1 MAMGAMKKPI
11 PLFDTFLDDREV
23 AAVAEVIRSGWLS
36 QGARVA
42 QFEDRFSKFIG
53 SKYSVAVS
61 SCTAALH
68 LALITAGISDNDEV
82 ITTPLTFIATTN
94 SILYQRARP
103 IFADIDPRT
112 FNIDCDSIREK
123 ITARTKAIIPV
134 HYAGLPADMER
145 INEIA
150 KQHKLVVIEDA
161 AHALGAQYRGK
172 MAGNLGDYA
181 CFSFYASKNITTGE
195 GGMVT
200 LNDGEK
206 AEQLRRLRSH
216 GMTSTAFQRD
226 KNYEWEYDID
236 SMGYN
241 YRMSEIEAAI
251 GIAQLSKLD
260 YIIEKRNRNANILSS
275 KLGNVDRVE
284 TQYVSPDVKSAN
296 HFYPIVTKG
305 VSRNRLLEFLRRNG
319 VMAAV
324 HYRPTY
330 LLTPHRN
337 LLGLKEGHCPI
348 SEEIYN
354 RVISLPCHQ
363 GLDEEDMA
371 YIAEKVTEG
380 IENG

>member
-1 MAMGAMKKPI
+1 MSRPI

-23 AAVAEVIRSGWLS
+23 IAVAEVIRSGWLS
-36 QGARVA
+36 QGARVV
-42 QFEDRFSKFIG
+42 QFEDGFSEFIG
-53 SKYSVAVS
+53 SKHSVAVS

-68 LALITAGISDNDEV
+68 LALIAAGVSENDEV

-112 FNIDCDSIREK
+112 FNIDCDNIREK

-150 KQHKLVVIEDA
+150 KEHKLVVIEDA
-161 AHALGAQYRGK
+161 AHALGAQYHGK

-275 KLGNVDRVE
+275 KLGHVDRVE
-284 TQYVSPDVKSAN
+284 TQYVSPEVRSAYY
-296 HFYPIVTKG
+296 FYPIVTKG
-305 VSRNRLLEFLRRNG
+305 VSRNRLLDFLRRNG
-319 VMAAV
+319 IMASV
-324 HYRPTY
+324 HYQPVY
-330 LLTPHRN
+330 LFPPHRQ
-337 LLGLKEGHCPI
+337 LLGLGKGHCPL
-348 SEEIYN
+348 SEDIYS
-354 RVISLPCHQ
+354 RLISLPCHQ

-371 YIAEKVTEG
+371 YIAEKVMEG
-380 IENG
+380 TENG